1 MPGRERCQ
9 TQSWSAARPGE
20 SKDNL
25 YADIPVLHFQRR
37 TFLTLSQRWLLGI
50 PNRLGYNAVVV
61 SEHISLDTLLRRADE
76 FFMGEGP
83 VYKTMRTLARRFP
96 EAGIEYAILG
106 AMALVMHGYR
116 RETVDVDV
124 LLSREGRDLFIE
136 TLVGRG
142 YAPQFPGAK
151 KRFRDTETGVEVDIV
166 TQGEYPGDG
175 KPKPVS
181 FPAPDEVALEM
192 DGVRVLTL
200 DKLIELKLAS
210 GMTAPHRLRDLA
222 DVQELIKLRKLGCD
236 LAERLDPT
244 VRAKYLELWD
254 SVNSASL
261 NTFEEA

>member
-1 MPGRERCQ
+1 M
-9 TQSWSAARPGE
+9 
-20 SKDNL
+20 
-25 YADIPVLHFQRR
+25 
-37 TFLTLSQRWLLGI
+37 
-50 PNRLGYNAVVV
+50 
-61 SEHISLDTLLRRADE
+61 
-76 FFMGEGP
+76 
-83 VYKTMRTLARRFP
+83 
-96 EAGIEYAILG
+96 
-106 AMALVMHGYR
+106 
-116 RETVDVDV
+116 
-124 LLSREGRDLFIE
+124 
-136 TLVGRG
+136 
-142 YAPQFPGAK
+142 
-151 KRFRDTETGVEVDIV
+151 EVDIV